1 MVMRRFAAMAV
12 AVALTAGST
21 PALVLAQ
28 QPQQGQG
35 QPDPQGRTPT
45 GNGAIGGKATDEA
58 KKPYSDYQVLLRDI
72 RTGQVASTVNL
83 DPQGLFSFQSLALNT
98 KYLVE
103 LYHIQKNK
111 IVCTEG
117 PYQLS
122 SAMIT
127 KMDVNINC
135 GTNPALWWILAA
147 GLGTATVTAIA
158 VRSAS
163 K

>member
-1 MVMRRFAAMAV
+1 MVMRRVA
-12 AVALTAGST
+12 AVALVASLTAGWT
-21 PALVLAQ
+21 PALVQAQ
-28 QPQQGQG
+28 
-35 QPDPQGRTPT
+35 TPK

-58 KKPYSDYQVLLRDI
+58 KKPYTDYQVLLRDI
-72 RTGQVASTVNL
+72 RTGQVASTASL
-83 DPQGLFSFQSLALNT
+83 DPQGLFSFQSLDLNT

-103 LYHIQKNK
+103 LYHVQKNK

-122 SAMIT
+122 STMIT
-127 KMDVNINC
+127 KMDINVNC

-147 GLGTATVTAIA
+147 GAGTVSAIAVA
-158 VRSAS
+158 VRSAA